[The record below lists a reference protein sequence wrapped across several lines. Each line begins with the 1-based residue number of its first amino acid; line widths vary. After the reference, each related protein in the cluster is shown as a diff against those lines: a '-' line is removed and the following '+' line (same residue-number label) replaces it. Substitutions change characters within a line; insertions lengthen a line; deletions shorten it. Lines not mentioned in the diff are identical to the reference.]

1 MKQVHAKVGGRVLC
15 LWPRGAEG
23 VVECLFGFPGQVD
36 LGHPKGAGT
45 GGAHGV
51 VKRLRRC
58 DGCGCGVWSLLSPL
72 VWGCDTGALAVVDK
86 TLHVLSTE
94 LRGIKCVEC
103 VCPSMLFTRAL
114 SPVATTHH
122 AIHPACV
129 SRQIK
134 EELHRYRRL
143 IADTLTQ
150 SFRDTAVGLVI
161 VGHHGSD
168 DAGPAVTENGSSPGG
183 WGEVEAARFGRQLDA
198 FIRPQLAG
206 LLRVNG
212 LLGAVSHYRVK
223 LKAEVKNTV
232 RSVRPHGGASREQRQ
247 QRWF

>member
-1 MKQVHAKVGGRVLC
+1 M
-15 LWPRGAEG
+15 
-23 VVECLFGFPGQVD
+23 
-36 LGHPKGAGT
+36 
-45 GGAHGV
+45 
-51 VKRLRRC
+51 
-58 DGCGCGVWSLLSPL
+58 
-72 VWGCDTGALAVVDK
+72 VDK

-103 VCPSMLFTRAL
+103 VRLSCARAL
-114 SPVATTHH
+114 SPSAVATTH
-122 AIHPACV
+122 AAWN